1 MSTEVVAAAA
11 LPGSTARAPFSLHAR
26 ALNLWRMMPERRQ
39 DLRERRF
46 RA

>member
-1 MSTEVVAAAA
+1 MSTEVVAVAA
-11 LPGSTARAPFSLHAR
+11 LSGSTARAPPSLHAG

-39 DLRERRF
+39 DFRERRF